1 MQLGVEQ
8 IAALLARLGDPQ
20 TAVPAIL
27 VAGTNGK
34 GSVTAYAS
42 SILRAQGLR
51 TGSFFSPHLLRVNER
66 IRIDGD
72 EIPSAELDRIARRL
86 RRLHGR
92 RPFTFFEGLTAAA
105 ALWFA
110 ERRVEAAVY
119 EVGLGGRLDATR
131 LVDARVTVITGIS
144 IDHREHLGRTRAR
157 ILGEKL
163 GIARP
168 GIPLVANLGS
178 AALRRVAARRCAAAG
193 VPLHAIGEE
202 VSVSASRSRA
212 DGIDIRLETPLR
224 DYGEITLRM
233 PGRIQAGN
241 AATAARAV
249 ELFLPG
255 RSPSRASVR
264 AGLSRTSLAGRFQVL
279 PGSPRIVLDVSHNEE
294 ALLAALATLREISPP
309 RRTVLL
315 FGVMARKELGRFPRR
330 ALRAAREVVL
340 VPLEDAGS
348 ARGPDLVRLFAGAR
362 QGDGGARVKRARSMR
377 EGIGYALGRLGP
389 GDTLLVLGSHMTV
402 EEAVGCL

>member
-1 MQLGVEQ
+1 MQLGLEQ

-20 TAVPAIL
+20 LGVPAIL

-42 SILRAQGLR
+42 AILRAQGLR

-72 EIPSAELDRIARRL
+72 EIPSPELDRIARRL

-92 RPFTFFEGLTAAA
+92 FPFTFFEGLTAAA
-105 ALWFA
+105 AVWFR
-110 ERRVEAAVY
+110 ERGAGAAVW

-131 LVDARVTVITGIS
+131 LVDARVTAITGIS
-144 IDHREHLGRTRAR
+144 MDHREHLGRTKAK

-168 GIPLVANLGS
+168 GVPLVANLGS

-202 VSVSASRSRA
+202 VSVSASRCRP
-212 DGIDIRLETPLR
+212 DGMDLSLVTPLR
-224 DYGEITLRM
+224 DYGTVRVRM
-233 PGRIQAGN
+233 PGRVQAGN
-241 AATAARAV
+241 AATAVRAA

-255 RSPSRASVR
+255 RSPSRAAVR
-264 AGLSRTSLAGRFQVL
+264 AGLAGAMLAGRFQVL
-279 PGSPRIVLDVSHNEE
+279 PGNPRIVLDVSHNEE
-294 ALLAALATLREISPP
+294 ALLASLATLRDISPP
-309 RRTVLL
+309 QRSVLL
-315 FGVMARKELGRFPRR
+315 FGVLARKELGRFPRR
-330 ALRAAREVVL
+330 ALRSAREVVL
-340 VPLEDAGS
+340 VPLKDEGS
-348 ARGPDLVRLFAGAR
+348 ARTADLERLFAGAGSD
-362 QGDGGARVKRARSMR
+362 GDRSRITVTRSMR
-377 EGIGYALGRLGP
+377 DGIRYALGRLEP
-389 GDTLLVLGSHMTV
+389 RDTLLVLGSHLTV